1 MEGRP
6 STYNILMIRKKVNR
20 QKKKRLLCLLG
31 ILAGGGLWL
40 WLSLWFWLLSAHR
53 ELYTPPPKERINLA
67 GVLERAEAGE
77 LTTSDYQLLFQQTG
91 LGPSAIADLQK
102 EEDFSRQLLR
112 YQDCFFQE
120 RDLICRR
127 VFFPV
132 WQEWLITPEEE
143 PLQFLLAP
151 CQAGDIL
158 LTRSTHCLG
167 WRMGHAG
174 LVVDPARGLVLESS
188 GLGFPSA
195 LEELSHW
202 QDYPSFILLR
212 LKDRSKEERAAVAA
226 FAQANLLDVPY
237 RLTAGLWGEKLPW
250 QAKERAAALGGEQT
264 AAAPADEAVLVN
276 PDQKRKDTSL
286 LGGTQ
291 CAHLIWSAFA
301 AAGYDIDSD
310 GGWLVT
316 PRDLARSPLLE
327 VVQVYGVDPR
337 KPWP

>member
-1 MEGRP
+1 M
-6 STYNILMIRKKVNR
+6 
-20 QKKKRLLCLLG
+20 
-31 ILAGGGLWL
+31 
-40 WLSLWFWLLSAHR
+40 
-53 ELYTPPPKERINLA
+53 
-67 GVLERAEAGE
+67 
-77 LTTSDYQLLFQQTG
+77 
-91 LGPSAIADLQK
+91 
-102 EEDFSRQLLR
+102 
-112 YQDCFFQE
+112 
-120 RDLICRR
+120 
-127 VFFPV
+127 
-132 WQEWLITPEEE
+132 
-143 PLQFLLAP
+143 
-151 CQAGDIL
+151 
-158 LTRSTHCLG
+158 
-167 WRMGHAG
+167 
-174 LVVDPARGLVLESS
+174 
-188 GLGFPSA
+188 
-195 LEELSHW
+195 
-202 QDYPSFILLR
+202 
-212 LKDRSKEERAAVAA
+212 AA

>member
-1 MEGRP
+1 M
-6 STYNILMIRKKVNR
+6 
-20 QKKKRLLCLLG
+20 
-31 ILAGGGLWL
+31 
-40 WLSLWFWLLSAHR
+40 
-53 ELYTPPPKERINLA
+53 A

-250 QAKERAAALGGEQT
+250 QAKERAAALGGEQ
-264 AAAPADEAVLVN
+264 D
-276 PDQKRKDTSL
+276 S
-286 LGGTQ
+286 GGP
-291 CAHLIWSAFA
+291 
-301 AAGYDIDSD
+301 G
-310 GGWLVT
+310 
-316 PRDLARSPLLE
+316 
-327 VVQVYGVDPR
+327 
-337 KPWP
+337 

>member
-1 MEGRP
+1 MRNFFKRTALLLKKSMEGRP

-40 WLSLWFWLLSAHR
+40 WLSLWLWLLSAHR

-174 LVVDPARGLVLESS
+174 LVVETRDLV
-188 GLGFPSA
+188 FWKAP
-195 LEELSHW
+195 
-202 QDYPSFILLR
+202 
-212 LKDRSKEERAAVAA
+212 V
-226 FAQANLLDVPY
+226 
-237 RLTAGLWGEKLPW
+237 WG
-250 QAKERAAALGGEQT
+250 
-264 AAAPADEAVLVN
+264 
-276 PDQKRKDTSL
+276 SL
-286 LGGTQ
+286 L
-291 CAHLIWSAFA
+291 LW
-301 AAGYDIDSD
+301 
-310 GGWLVT
+310 
-316 PRDLARSPLLE
+316 RN
-327 VVQVYGVDPR
+327 
-337 KPWP
+337 

>member
-1 MEGRP
+1 M
-6 STYNILMIRKKVNR
+6 
-20 QKKKRLLCLLG
+20 
-31 ILAGGGLWL
+31 
-40 WLSLWFWLLSAHR
+40 
-53 ELYTPPPKERINLA
+53 
-67 GVLERAEAGE
+67 
-77 LTTSDYQLLFQQTG
+77 TTSDYQLLFQQTG

-112 YQDCFFQE
+112 YQGLLFSGTGS
-120 RDLICRR
+120 DLRR

-188 GLGFPSA
+188 GLGFPFCFGGIKPLA
-195 LEELSHW
+195 GLS
-202 QDYPSFILLR
+202 SFILLR

-237 RLTAGLWGEKLPW
+237 RLTAGLWGRK
-250 QAKERAAALGGEQT
+250 AALAG
-264 AAAPADEAVLVN
+264 
-276 PDQKRKDTSL
+276 KREGCGPGRGTGQRRPRLTRRYWSIRTKRGKIL
-286 LGGTQ
+286 LFLGGPNAPT
-291 CAHLIWSAFA
+291 
-301 AAGYDIDSD
+301 
-310 GGWLVT
+310 
-316 PRDLARSPLLE
+316 
-327 VVQVYGVDPR
+327 
-337 KPWP
+337 